1 MRLSAVL
8 AVRDEESMLEPGL
21 ELLGFC
27 DEIVVVI
34 DSRSEDRTEEIAR
47 RHTDRVWVEDFVDF
61 AAHKNAAIER
71 ARADWVLLVDGDER
85 VTPALARE
93 IEDNLGRDPDQW
105 GFTFEIVS
113 FFLGRRMRYGAWQQH
128 HLRLVRREHA
138 RWQGAIHEQLAIPPE
153 RVGRLDEELWHFSH
167 RSIQEMLAKTI
178 RFGDVQSRELFEQ
191 GAPRVTPWTLAR
203 LMLREF
209 AWRMV
214 RRRGYK
220 DGMPGVIES
229 LYQPFSLFC
238 VHVMLWQRQ
247 RGETLAE
254 TYRALERQAAEHR

>member
-8 AVRDEESMLEPGL
+8 AVRNEEPMLERGL
-21 ELLGFC
+21 ELLRFC
-27 DEIVVVI
+27 DEIVVVV
-34 DSRSEDRTEEIAR
+34 DSRSDDRTEEIAR

-71 ARADWVLLVDGDER
+71 SQGDWLLLVDADER

-93 IEDNLGRDPDQW
+93 IQDTLARDPAQL

-113 FFLGRRMRYGAWQQH
+113 FFLGQRMRYGAWQQH

-138 RWQGAIHEQLAIPPE
+138 RWEGAIHEQLSLPPE
-153 RVGRLDEELWHFSH
+153 RVGRLEGELWHFSH

-178 RFGDVQSRELFEQ
+178 RFGEIQSLELYEH
-191 GAPRVTPWTLAR
+191 GAPRVTPWRLAR

-238 VHVMLWQRQ
+238 VHAMLWQRQ
-247 RGETLAE
+247 RTETLAE
-254 TYRALERQAAEHR
+254 TYRALEQQAAEHR

>member
-8 AVRDEESMLEPGL
+8 AVRNEEPTLERGL
-21 ELLGFC
+21 ELLRFC
-27 DEIVVVI
+27 DEIVVVV
-34 DSRSEDRTEEIAR
+34 DSRTDDRTEEIAR

-61 AAHKNAAIER
+61 ATHKNAAIER
-71 ARADWVLLVDGDER
+71 AEGDWVLLVDADER

-93 IEDNLGRDPDQW
+93 IQETLARDPAQW

-113 FFLGRRMRYGAWQQH
+113 FFLGQRMRHGAWQQH

-138 RWQGAIHEQLAIPPE
+138 RWEGAIHERLSIPPE
-153 RVGRLDEELWHFSH
+153 RVGRLNEELWHFSH

-178 RFGDVQSRELFEQ
+178 RFGDVQSLELFEQ
-191 GAPRVTPWTLAR
+191 GAPPVTAWTLAR

-220 DGMPGVIES
+220 DGMAGVIES

-238 VHVMLWQRQ
+238 VHAMLWQRQ
-247 RGETLAE
+247 RRETLGETYA
-254 TYRALERQAAEHR
+254 ALERQAAEHR

>member
-8 AVRDEESMLEPGL
+8 AVRDEEPMLEHGL
-21 ELLGFC
+21 ELLRFC
-27 DEIVVVI
+27 DEIVVVV
-34 DSRSEDRTEEIAR
+34 DSRSQDRTEEIAR
-47 RHTDRVWVEDFVDF
+47 RHTDRVWVEQFVDF

-71 ARADWVLLVDGDER
+71 ARGEWVLLVDGDER

-93 IEDNLGRDPDQW
+93 IEARLAGDPSELG
-105 GFTFEIVS
+105 FSFEIVS
-113 FFLGRRMRYGAWQQH
+113 FFLGQRMRYGAWQQH
-128 HLRLVRREHA
+128 HLRLARRDHA
-138 RWQGAIHEQLAIPPE
+138 RWAGAIHEQMSIPPE
-153 RVGRLDEELWHFSH
+153 RVGRLEGELWHFSH

-178 RFGDVQSRELFEQ
+178 RFGEVQARELHEH
-191 GAPRVTPWTLAR
+191 GAPRVTAWTLAR

-220 DGMPGVIES
+220 DGMPGVIEA

-247 RGETLAE
+247 RGETLGQ
-254 TYRALERQAAEHR
+254 TYEKLERQAAEHR